1 MAPKPK
7 PPLIL
12 VVDDDPSSRLL
23 ATAALEGD
31 GFAVDAAESAEEAR
45 MLISRRKP
53 QLILMDIRLLGMGGL
68 EFTKELKSKAETA
81 AIPVIA
87 LTAETTPVYESA
99 ALAAGCDG
107 FIGKLSGPGVLTAEV
122 RTYLGSRGAKTAG

>member
-12 VVDDDPSSRLL
+12 VVEDDPSSRLL

-45 MLISRRKP
+45 MLISKRKP
-53 QLILMDIRLLGMGGL
+53 QLILMDIQLPGMNGL
-68 EFTKELKSKAETA
+68 EYTKELTSHPATA

-87 LTAETTPVYESA
+87 LTAQSMPLYERA
-99 ALAAGCDG
+99 ARAAGCEG
-107 FIGKLSGPGVLTAEV
+107 FIGKLSGPAVLIAEV
-122 RTYLGSRGAKTAG
+122 RTFLGSRGIKAAG

>member
-7 PPLIL
+7 SPLIL
-12 VVDDDPSSRLL
+12 VVDDDESSLLL

-31 GFAVDAAESAEEAR
+31 GFAVDAAGSAEEAR

-53 QLILMDIRLLGMGGL
+53 QLILMDMRLPGIDGL
-68 EFTKELKSKAETA
+68 EFTKELKSRPETA

-87 LTAETTPVYESA
+87 LTAESTPQYESA
-99 ALAAGCDG
+99 AIAAGCEG
-107 FIGKLSGPGVLTAEV
+107 FIGKLSGPGVLSAEV
-122 RTYLGSRGAKTAG
+122 RTYLGGRGTKTAG

>member
-7 PPLIL
+7 LPLIL

-53 QLILMDIRLLGMGGL
+53 QLVLMDIRLLGMGGL

>member
-1 MAPKPK
+1 
-7 PPLIL
+7 LIL

-53 QLILMDIRLLGMGGL
+53 QLILMDIRLLGMDGL

-99 ALAAGCDG
+99 ARAAGCEG

-122 RTYLGSRGAKTAG
+122 RTYLGSRGTKTAG

>member
-12 VVDDDPSSRLL
+12 VVDDDPSSLLL

-31 GFAVDAAESAEEAR
+31 GFAVDAAGSAEAAR

-53 QLILMDIRLLGMGGL
+53 QLILVDIRLPGMGGL
-68 EFTKELKSKAETA
+68 EFTKELKSRPETT
-81 AIPVIA
+81 AIPVVA
-87 LTAETTPVYESA
+87 LTAESMPLAESA
-99 ALAAGCDG
+99 ASAAGCEG
-107 FIGKLSGPGVLTAEV
+107 FISKLSGPAVLSAEV
-122 RTYLGSRGAKTAG
+122 RTYLGIQGPTTAG

>member
-7 PPLIL
+7 LPLIL

>member
-12 VVDDDPSSRLL
+12 VVDDDPSSLLL

-53 QLILMDIRLLGMGGL
+53 QLILVDLGLPGMGGL
-68 EFTKELKSKAETA
+68 EFTKELKSRPETA
-81 AIPVIA
+81 AITVVA
-87 LTAETTPVYESA
+87 LTAQSMPLAESA
-99 ALAAGCDG
+99 ALAAGCEG
-107 FIGKLSGPGVLTAEV
+107 FISKLSGPAALTAEV
-122 RTYLGSRGAKTAG
+122 RTYLGIRGTKTAG